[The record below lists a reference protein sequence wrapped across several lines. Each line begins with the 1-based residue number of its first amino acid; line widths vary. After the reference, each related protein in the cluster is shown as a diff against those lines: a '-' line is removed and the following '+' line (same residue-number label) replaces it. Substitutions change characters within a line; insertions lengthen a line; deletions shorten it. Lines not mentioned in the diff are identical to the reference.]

1 MGFTEEQNKYYLKAG
16 TRLIR
21 QQILRLMKNIPVVE
35 LQKIDP
41 ENPDTMKTRE
51 ILQRNLTE
59 TEFIEYSVWAWMLM
73 QIQKNNK

>member
-1 MGFTEEQNKYYLKAG
+1 MGFTEEQNEYYVKAG
-16 TRLIR
+16 ARLIR

-35 LQKIDP
+35 LQKIDS
-41 ENPDTMKTRE
+41 ENPDAVKTRE

-73 QIQKNNK
+73 RIQENNE

>member
-1 MGFTEEQNKYYLKAG
+1 MGFTEEQNEYYVKAG
-16 TRLIR
+16 SRLIR

-35 LQKIDP
+35 LQKIDA
-41 ENPDTMKTRE
+41 ENPDTVKTRE

-73 QIQKNNK
+73 RIQENNE